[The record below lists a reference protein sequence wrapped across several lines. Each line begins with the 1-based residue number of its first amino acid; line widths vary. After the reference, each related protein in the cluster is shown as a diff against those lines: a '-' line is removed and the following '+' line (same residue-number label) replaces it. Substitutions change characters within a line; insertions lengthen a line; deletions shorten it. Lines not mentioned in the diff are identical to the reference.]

1 MKLRD
6 GKLRGSFRDGEIH
19 HDELSNQSLGHDIC
33 RANAWMIEVLTTTK
47 GTIRNTFFLC
57 TAMSYL
63 VSVVVEL
70 RYHLTMPCCL
80 NFATTPAMLGERWR

>member
-19 HDELSNQSLGHDIC
+19 HDELSNQSLDHDIC

-47 GTIRNTFFLC
+47 GTIRDTFFIC
-57 TAMSYL
+57 FFYVPQCHTWL
-63 VSVVVEL
+63 VL
-70 RYHLTMPCCL
+70 LL
-80 NFATTPAMLGERWR
+80 GFDTT